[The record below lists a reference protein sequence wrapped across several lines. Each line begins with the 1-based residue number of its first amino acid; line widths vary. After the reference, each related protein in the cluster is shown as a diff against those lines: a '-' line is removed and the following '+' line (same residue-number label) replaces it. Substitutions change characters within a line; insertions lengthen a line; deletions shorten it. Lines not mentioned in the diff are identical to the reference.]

1 MNLTAVAYFQTDCPK
16 YQGRGSPYPDNSNL
30 QNMANISMVRA
41 VAVPR
46 RPVRPK
52 KGLNIALGIISGAV
66 SGPGLGFFIEVPGQ
80 GLSIPESGKRHL
92 GLPVFGPVPY
102 KEKE

>member
-1 MNLTAVAYFQTDCPK
+1 
-16 YQGRGSPYPDNSNL
+16 
-30 QNMANISMVRA
+30 MANVHA
-41 VAVPR
+41 VQVAAVVR

-52 KGLNIALGIISGAV
+52 KALNIAFAV
-66 SGPGLGFFIEVPGQ
+66 SGPGLGFFVEVTGQ

-92 GLPVFGPVPY
+92 RLPVFGPVPD